1 MIFSLHHVIN
11 SLAEL
16 LSEGYPEYPVYD
28 SPNQQGTSF
37 PCFFIF
43 YMPSTIEDQIGNR
56 YLRDLGV
63 NIVFVQQRNLA
74 NGNQKIHEIADF
86 LDRNLEMFRYSDGSM
101 DSALITVWE
110 RRWNIED
117 EELHY
122 QFHIRERILVEETV
136 NLMQDMEENN
146 VGIKEDS

>member
-43 YMPSTIEDQIGNR
+43 CMPSTIEDQIGNR

-63 NIVFVQQRNLA
+63 DIVFVQQRNLT

-86 LDRNLEMFRYSDGSM
+86 LDRNLEMFRYSDVGE
-101 DSALITVWE
+101 DSALIAAWD
-110 RRWNIED
+110 RRWSIED

-122 QFHIRERILVEETV
+122 QFHIRERILMEETV

>member
-1 MIFSLHHVIN
+1 MIFSLPHVIN
-11 SLAEL
+11 SLAAL
-16 LSEGYPEYPVYD
+16 LSEQYSDCPVYD
-28 SPNQQGTSF
+28 SPNQQGTDF

-43 YMPSTIEDQIGNR
+43 YMPSTIEDHVGNR
-56 YLRDLGV
+56 YFRDLGV
-63 NIVFVQQRNLA
+63 DIVFVQQRNLV
-74 NGNQKIHEIADF
+74 NGNQKILEIADF
-86 LDRNLEMFRYSDGSM
+86 LDRSLEMFRYSAENG
-101 DSALITVWE
+101 DSAWIATWE

-136 NLMQDMEENN
+136 NLMQNMEENN

>member
-1 MIFSLHHVIN
+1 MTAQISRERVFPVSLFSTCRPR
-11 SLAEL
+11 SRTR
-16 LSEGYPEYPVYD
+16 SETGI
-28 SPNQQGTSF
+28 SG
-37 PCFFIF
+37 
-43 YMPSTIEDQIGNR
+43 
-56 YLRDLGV
+56 DLGV
-63 NIVFVQQRNLA
+63 DIVFVQQRNLA

-86 LDRNLEMFRYSDGSM
+86 LDRNLEMFRYSDGSG
-101 DSALITVWE
+101 DSALIAVWE

>member
-63 NIVFVQQRNLA
+63 DIVFVQQRNLA

-86 LDRNLEMFRYSDGSM
+86 LDRNLEMFRYSDGSG
-101 DSALITVWE
+101 DSALIAVWE
-110 RRWNIED
+110 RRWNI
-117 EELHY
+117 
-122 QFHIRERILVEETV
+122 
-136 NLMQDMEENN
+136 
-146 VGIKEDS
+146 

>member
-63 NIVFVQQRNLA
+63 DIVFVQQRNLA
-74 NGNQKIHEIADF
+74 NGNQK
-86 LDRNLEMFRYSDGSM
+86 
-101 DSALITVWE
+101 
-110 RRWNIED
+110 
-117 EELHY
+117 
-122 QFHIRERILVEETV
+122 FHIRERILVEETV

>member
-1 MIFSLHHVIN
+1 MIFSLPHVIN
-11 SLAEL
+11 SLAAL
-16 LSEGYPEYPVYD
+16 LSEQYPDCPVYD
-28 SPNQQGTSF
+28 SPNQQGTDF

-43 YMPSTIEDQIGNR
+43 YMPSTIEDHVGNR
-56 YLRDLGV
+56 YFRDLGV
-63 NIVFVQQRNLA
+63 DIVFVQQRNLV
-74 NGNQKIHEIADF
+74 NGNQKILEIADF
-86 LDRNLEMFRYSDGSM
+86 LDRSLEMFRYSAENG
-101 DSALITVWE
+101 DSAWTATWE

-136 NLMQDMEENN
+136 NLMQNMEENN

>member
-63 NIVFVQQRNLA
+63 DIVFVQQRNLA

-86 LDRNLEMFRYSDGSM
+86 LDRNLERFPAYSFHPNDNR
-101 DSALITVWE
+101 ATVVIPQE
-110 RRWNIED
+110 EFLKYLAAVGNSYEFIE
-117 EELHY
+117 LY
-122 QFHIRERILVEETV
+122 
-136 NLMQDMEENN
+136 
-146 VGIKEDS
+146 